1 MNYQAVVRS
10 ISNKATFGALFGLQ
24 SARFNYSIGSLMS
37 EENFKDSSSKRH
49 LFIAILAMFGA
60 PLLPMLAG
68 WFTVL
73 AN

>member
-1 MNYQAVVRS
+1 
-10 ISNKATFGALFGLQ
+10 
-24 SARFNYSIGSLMS
+24 MS

-49 LFIAILAMFGA
+49 LFAAVLAMFGV

>member
-1 MNYQAVVRS
+1 M
-10 ISNKATFGALFGLQ
+10 LFRVFNLQ
-24 SARFNYSIGSLMS
+24 SARYFIVGSLLMS
-37 EENFKDSSSKRH
+37 EENFKDCSSKRH
-49 LFIAILAMFGA
+49 LFAAVLAMFAA

>member
-1 MNYQAVVRS
+1 
-10 ISNKATFGALFGLQ
+10 
-24 SARFNYSIGSLMS
+24 MS

-49 LFIAILAMFGA
+49 LFIAILVMFAA

-73 AN
+73 SN

>member
-1 MNYQAVVRS
+1 
-10 ISNKATFGALFGLQ
+10 
-24 SARFNYSIGSLMS
+24 MS

-49 LFIAILAMFGA
+49 LFVGILVMFAA

-73 AN
+73 GN